1 MYDPEAGWDD
11 ETDPHCTVLQYGT
24 DGQEVE
30 TRECLAVGYRGC
42 IAAERTLFVLIALFF
57 NSGVVFT
64 AKMVALKP
72 AAQGAF
78 FFQKVFGDGHS
89 LGSGQLVIPPNSAKP
104 AKSTKDNAFVR
115 ARFMVVAS
123 SFTQSHV

>member
-1 MYDPEAGWDD
+1 MARCWLPGLYISRLGA
-11 ETDPHCTVLQYGT
+11 
-24 DGQEVE
+24 
-30 TRECLAVGYRGC
+30 
-42 IAAERTLFVLIALFF
+42 FVFIALFH
-57 NSGVVFT
+57 SGVVFT

-115 ARFMVVAS
+115 ARFMLVAS
-123 SFTQSHV
+123 SSLTYDFVGVLCDPRRCQGRCASI